1 MRLFEAEYST
11 LDNMKDVSHIKLSK
25 KGLTD
30 TTKTWELTGMLWSFL
45 TGVVTI
51 INAKLEIFTF

>member
-1 MRLFEAEYST
+1 MRQNVLPY
-11 LDNMKDVSHIKLSK
+11 NMKVVSHIKLSK

-30 TTKTWELTGMLWSFL
+30 TTKTWELTGVLWSFL

-51 INAKLEIFTF
+51 INDKLEIFTF